1 MFSLQIS
8 KIQKE
13 RADKEMSLISKHN
26 EELKRT
32 QLQAEDELR
41 EVYHLSSMLFHM
53 IILAGEIK
61 KMISYVSKNVM
72 PCRKQKCLGLSMRL
86 S

>member
-1 MFSLQIS
+1 MCSLQIS

-13 RADKEMSLISKHN
+13 RADKEMNLISKHT
-26 EELKRT
+26 EELRRT

-53 IILAGEIK
+53 IFLAGDIR
-61 KMISYVSKNVM
+61 KMIS
-72 PCRKQKCLGLSMRL
+72 CI
-86 S
+86 